1 MKYIIYKNI
10 NLIKEKILKYF
21 LLQILFLLIILFI
34 DKSVIQYLNNYDTLN
49 YLGIMNIINCS
60 NIEKLIK
67 IMNYII
73 IFYVTFKIYLF
84 DILNSA
90 EYLVLRKNYK
100 KIILYNIFINTILII
115 LMRLI
120 LFVILILFVKSNS
133 LNFNVIF
140 FIKIFIKDIIFFNIL
155 SLFCLI
161 IININSLG
169 KNIIYN
175 IIIAPIIFLTL
186 FIDLYKI
193 SYVLLIIIY
202 MVLFIISIKLSKFTK
217 IYNYYR
223 RK

>member
-202 MVLFIISIKLSKFTK
+202 MALFIISIKLSKFTK

>member
-175 IIIAPIIFLTL
+175 IIIALIIFLTL

-202 MVLFIISIKLSKFTK
+202 MALFIISIKLSKFTK

>member
-1 MKYIIYKNI
+1 
-10 NLIKEKILKYF
+10 
-21 LLQILFLLIILFI
+21 
-34 DKSVIQYLNNYDTLN
+34 
-49 YLGIMNIINCS
+49 
-60 NIEKLIK
+60 
-67 IMNYII
+67 
-73 IFYVTFKIYLF
+73 
-84 DILNSA
+84 
-90 EYLVLRKNYK
+90 
-100 KIILYNIFINTILII
+100 
-115 LMRLI
+115 MRLI

-202 MVLFIISIKLSKFTK
+202 MALFIISIKLSKFTK

>member
-1 MKYIIYKNI
+1 
-10 NLIKEKILKYF
+10 
-21 LLQILFLLIILFI
+21 
-34 DKSVIQYLNNYDTLN
+34 
-49 YLGIMNIINCS
+49 MNIINCS

-202 MVLFIISIKLSKFTK
+202 MVLFIISI
-217 IYNYYR
+217 
-223 RK
+223 